1 MDDTPA
7 ETSLL
12 KLSRLSLV
20 AVVALNLTV
29 VSIRLMNG
37 LPLGVDSTSH
47 LFRVM
52 LMSKSYQE
60 NGYVPQWNPD
70 WYGGT
75 TLFVFYPPLSHYVTF
90 ILSVVGLGPILAYKL
105 VESVFYALG
114 LLAVY
119 LLVRH
124 SGAGK
129 TTTILAVL
137 FYSFSPT
144 ILENYLFYDRFSSI
158 VSLPLV
164 CFFVMTLS
172 QALANRR
179 CQMFLILSGMLLGT
193 IILVHHLSAL
203 CAALFGVVLV
213 AAKAFTNPKGSNIKH
228 FAVVLA
234 TVFLMGFLL
243 SAFWAVPFI
252 AASNQLLGNPF
263 YNRNVEFPFI
273 RLSYFSTN
281 VATYAFGLAHLA
293 LSLFALRKDS
303 YDSRARKRI
312 VPISI
317 TSMLIGMALFELG
330 EKAVVGPIATIGQGI
345 VVLSLLSL
353 FCAVWQGGKANPT
366 EGSGLYFLKIA
377 FVVFLWL
384 SLGSFALPFVVI
396 PPILYLWR
404 ALDVHRFWL
413 YLSLPMS
420 ILSAMGFKQL
430 FGSRASPPKNRT
442 RLFAIF
448 LIGIAVTGGCVKVI
462 YTTTHNVSE
471 FLPFGT
477 VNRNIPAEL
486 IDYFRSDSTYAR
498 ILAVRCPLWIYV
510 LPYYTGK
517 PLIDGW
523 YPQEKLLKDILE
535 INDYRIL
542 DLECA
547 GSLENRT
554 KTWRSLIS
562 KSRLLGIK
570 WVLVGEV
577 PLEARLSL
585 FNGTHF
591 NLHAEF
597 QHEEGMISVYRSSE
611 DIGMVELFSPGG
623 GSATLSR
630 EGPDRL
636 MVKLAN
642 IPDSSRIVI
651 KEAYYPT
658 WAAVSGDTTLEIGK
672 DTEGFIQIKV
682 PSGVQEIKLYH
693 KSADPAAYY
702 VSLAT
707 LMVLL
712 LLLGSCLVDEKIF
725 GRRRRG

>member
-1 MDDTPA
+1 
-7 ETSLL
+7 
-12 KLSRLSLV
+12 
-20 AVVALNLTV
+20 
-29 VSIRLMNG
+29 
-37 LPLGVDSTSH
+37 
-47 LFRVM
+47 
-52 LMSKSYQE
+52 MS
-60 NGYVPQWNPD
+60 V
-70 WYGGT
+70 
-75 TLFVFYPPLSHYVTF
+75 
-90 ILSVVGLGPILAYKL
+90 
-105 VESVFYALG
+105 
-114 LLAVY
+114 
-119 LLVRH
+119 
-124 SGAGK
+124 
-129 TTTILAVL
+129 
-137 FYSFSPT
+137 
-144 ILENYLFYDRFSSI
+144 
-158 VSLPLV
+158 
-164 CFFVMTLS
+164 
-172 QALANRR
+172 
-179 CQMFLILSGMLLGT
+179 
-193 IILVHHLSAL
+193 
-203 CAALFGVVLV
+203 
-213 AAKAFTNPKGSNIKH
+213 
-228 FAVVLA
+228 
-234 TVFLMGFLL
+234 
-243 SAFWAVPFI
+243 
-252 AASNQLLGNPF
+252 
-263 YNRNVEFPFI
+263 
-273 RLSYFSTN
+273 
-281 VATYAFGLAHLA
+281 
-293 LSLFALRKDS
+293 
-303 YDSRARKRI
+303 
-312 VPISI
+312 
-317 TSMLIGMALFELG
+317 
-330 EKAVVGPIATIGQGI
+330 
-345 VVLSLLSL
+345 
-353 FCAVWQGGKANPT
+353 
-366 EGSGLYFLKIA
+366 
-377 FVVFLWL
+377 
-384 SLGSFALPFVVI
+384 
-396 PPILYLWR
+396 
-404 ALDVHRFWL
+404 
-413 YLSLPMS
+413 
-420 ILSAMGFKQL
+420 LSAMGFKQL

>member
-1 MDDTPA
+1 MDDMRA

-12 KLSRLSLV
+12 RLSRFSLV
-20 AVVALNLTV
+20 AVVALSSIV

-75 TLFVFYPPLSHYVTF
+75 TLFLFYPPLSHYVTF
-90 ILSVVGLGPILAYKL
+90 ILSIVGLGPILAYKL

-114 LLAVY
+114 VLAVY
-119 LLVRH
+119 LLARH
-124 SGAGK
+124 SGASK
-129 TTTILAVL
+129 TTSILAVL

-164 CFFVMTLS
+164 CLFVMTLS

-179 CQMFLILSGMLLGT
+179 CWMFLILSGMLLGT
-193 IILVHHLSAL
+193 IVLVHHLSAL
-203 CAALFGVVLV
+203 CAALFGLLLV
-213 AAKAFTNPKGSNIKH
+213 AARAFTNPKAGNIKH
-228 FAVVLA
+228 FAVVLPA
-234 TVFLMGFLL
+234 IFLIGFLL
-243 SAFWAVPFI
+243 SAFWTVPFI
-252 AASNQLLGNPF
+252 AASSQLLGNPF

-273 RLSYFSTN
+273 RLSYFSMN

-303 YDSRARKRI
+303 YDSGARKHL

-317 TSMLIGMALFELG
+317 ASMLIGMALFELG
-330 EKAVVGPIATIGQGI
+330 EKAVVGLIAAIGQGI
-345 VVLSLLSL
+345 VVLSLFSL
-353 FCAVWQGGKANPT
+353 FWAVWRGGKVNPA

-377 FVVFLWL
+377 FVVFFWL
-384 SLGSFALPFVVI
+384 SLGSFALPFVVV

-420 ILSAMGFKQL
+420 ILSATGFKQL
-430 FGSRASPPKNRT
+430 FGSRVGLPKNRAP
-442 RLFAIF
+442 LFALI
-448 LIGIAVTGGCVKVI
+448 LIGIAVTGGCVKVV
-462 YTTTHNVSE
+462 YTTTYNVSE

-477 VNRNIPAEL
+477 LNRNIPAEL

-523 YPQEKLLKDILE
+523 YPQEKLLKDVLE

-577 PLEARLSL
+577 PREARLSL
-585 FNGTHF
+585 FNGTGF

-597 QHEEGMISVYRSSE
+597 QHEEGIISVYRSLE

-623 GSATLSR
+623 GSATLTR

-636 MVKLAN
+636 VLRLAN
-642 IPDSSRIVI
+642 TPDSSRIVI

-658 WAAVSGDTTLEIGK
+658 WVAVSGDTVLEIGK
-672 DTEGFIQIKV
+672 DAEGFIEIKV

-693 KSADPAAYY
+693 RSADPAAYY
-702 VSLAT
+702 VSVAT

-712 LLLGSCLVDEKIF
+712 LLLGSCLV
-725 GRRRRG
+725 GRKVLEWRRRG